1 MQVHFI
7 LLLLLPILTPSSALT
22 TDSPCGCLNGGS
34 CSPLQPSR
42 CICPS
47 SHIGESCQLPATP
60 ITSSYIISSLSGN
73 YSYFY
78 FQPEQIN
85 YYKLVFNICMLEN
98 AAHSDTL
105 FYIETERADG
115 TLRTLPSMFET
126 AKLVLDASN
135 CANFATHYISV
146 KRREDDSYR
155 KIVIGLKVLTTGD
168 EDKYLK
174 VYPEKGR
181 NVS

>member
-1 MQVHFI
+1 MPAFFI
-7 LLLLLPILTPSSALT
+7 LLLIMSMLTPSLALIA
-22 TDSPCGCLNGGS
+22 DSPCACLNGGN

-42 CICPS
+42 CLCPPS
-47 SHIGESCQLPATP
+47 YIGESCQLPATP
-60 ITSSYIISSLSGN
+60 ISSSIISSSLSGN

-98 AAHSDTL
+98 SAHRDTL

-126 AKLVLDASN
+126 AKLVLDHAN

-168 EDKYLK
+168 EDKFLK
-174 VYPEKGR
+174 VYP
-181 NVS
+181 